1 MLEKSVEKERN
12 KSAGNEKI
20 MLQLAA
26 LLEEEKLI
34 TVKERMKMSDLLR
47 NGQ

>member
-1 MLEKSVEKERN
+1 MLGKSVEKERN